1 VVGLAGAWTGCVLM
15 FLGEGR
21 RDSHDVAEFRRQLD
35 EL

>member
-1 VVGLAGAWTGCVLM
+1 LM

-21 RDSHDVAEFRRQLD
+21 RDSDDVAEFRKQLD